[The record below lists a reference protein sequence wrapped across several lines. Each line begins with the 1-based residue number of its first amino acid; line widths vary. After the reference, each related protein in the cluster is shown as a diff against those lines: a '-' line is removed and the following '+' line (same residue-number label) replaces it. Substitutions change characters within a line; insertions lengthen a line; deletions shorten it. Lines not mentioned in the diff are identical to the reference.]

1 MRAVDCVHDAH
12 QDMHFTAESDEELL
26 EKVRQHRDEFH
37 QEMTDEQIQQHVTA
51 NAYDEE
57 AA

>member
-1 MRAVDCVHDAH
+1 M
-12 QDMHFTAESDEELL
+12 

-37 QEMTDEQIQQHVTA
+37 REMTDDQIREHIAA

>member
-1 MRAVDCVHDAH
+1 MRALDCIHEAH
-12 QDMHFTAESDEELL
+12 EDMHFTADTDEELA
-26 EKVRQHRDEFH
+26 EKVRQHRDEYH
-37 QEMTDEQIQQHVTA
+37 RDMTDDQVQEYIAA

>member
-12 QDMHFTAESDEELL
+12 EDMHFTAGNDEELL
-26 EKVRQHRDEFH
+26 EKVREHRDAFH
-37 QEMTDEQIQQHVTA
+37 QEMTDEQIQQHVAA
-51 NAYDEE
+51 NAYDDE